1 MAQWLCALP
10 GLYGL
15 TPLLADVR
23 GLFTRYGWINDLLNI
38 IDAPLENFIN
48 ANYVPLPQVRHTRAT
63 AARQVRATRF
73 GCRSRRA

>member
-1 MAQWLCALP
+1 MLST

-23 GLFTRYGWINDLLNI
+23 GILTRYGWINDLLNI

-48 ANYVPLPQVRHTRAT
+48 ANYVPLPQVRG
-63 AARQVRATRF
+63 AR
-73 GCRSRRA
+73 RRAPSTSTTTTVVTMF